1 MIIISHRGYW
11 LNAEEKNK
19 TIAFQRSFDL
29 NFGTE
34 TDVRDH
40 IGQLVISHDMPIGNE
55 LTLEECL
62 AFAHEN
68 KPLLAIN
75 IKSDGLAIALKTA
88 MEGYGRSNWFA
99 FDMSIPDMRS
109 HITAGNPVFARL
121 SDVEKDYVWFDQI
134 EGIWLDSFTDE
145 WYDKNTIQEL
155 LDKNKS
161 VCIVSSELHGREHAH
176 LWEML
181 KSFKNRNEVILCTDY
196 PERAKDYFYGVKE

>member
-11 LNAEEKNK
+11 LSTEEKNK

-34 TDVRDH
+34 TDVRDR
-40 IGQLVISHDMPIGNE
+40 IGQLVISHDMPIGKE

-62 AFAHEN
+62 ALAREK

-88 MEGYGRSNWFA
+88 MKSYGRSNWFA

-109 HITAGNPVFARL
+109 HLTAGNPVFARL
-121 SDVEKDYVWFDQI
+121 SDVEKDHVWFDQI

-145 WYDKNTIQEL
+145 WYDKNMIQEL
-155 LDKNKS
+155 LDKNKR
-161 VCIVSSELHGREHAH
+161 VCIVSSELHGRENAR

-181 KSFKNRNEVILCTDY
+181 KSFKNQSEVILCTDY
-196 PERAKDYFYGVKE
+196 PERAKDYFYGAKE